1 MDMDD
6 VEEISEEVQEDME
19 REANFLV
26 EHAVQTFIQ
35 NSPLMRDH
43 LYVVTDEGRAST
55 SGSEESSEEEE
66 SDQDSDDTEAQQ
78 GRSQG
83 TGGVVDPR
91 LNMILPDDLILEDL
105 AAIWM
110 TDTEFGHFTLQFYL
124 VAPHQFL
131 LFVNFCYFTDII
143 FGG

>member
-6 VEEISEEVQEDME
+6 VEVYHLNTVGLEVEVTTTYELNEEMLESLPPKIEISEEVQEEME
-19 REANFLV
+19 REANVLV
-26 EHAVQTFIQ
+26 EHAVQNFIQ

-43 LYVVTDEGRAST
+43 LYMMTDEGRAST
-55 SGSEESSEEEE
+55 FGSEESSEEEE

-78 GRSQG
+78 VRGQG
-83 TGGVVDPR
+83 TGGVVGPR

-110 TDTEFGHFTLQFYL
+110 TDTEE
-124 VAPHQFL
+124 
-131 LFVNFCYFTDII
+131 
-143 FGG
+143 